1 MKQPKFMFA
10 LEDDDG
16 RRYRVAYLTERG
28 AFAVYDAATGA
39 LSGDEYPTLAN
50 AIQHAKERN
59 RDDYD

>member
-1 MKQPKFMFA
+1 MFA